1 MVNPAK
7 VLSFLDIFGRWD
19 PSLALVLGTAVGTS
33 AIGFYMARR
42 RSRPLLAPEF
52 RIPTRRDIDLR
63 LIGGAAIF
71 GVGWGLVGFCP
82 GPSLTALSY
91 GMWQVAT
98 FVVAMAVGMFSPC
111 ILRKDATRLGI
122 AQLQGTSHQSNLRSC
137 AHPEK
142 EVGIGSR
149 SEVCGHVRASA
160 SGRRAEAQRADP
172 RPDEAGRGAGEA
184 RGLAALT
191 GYGTFLSTRLARL

>member
-98 FVVAMAVGMFSPC
+98 FVVAMAVGMFLHASFERM
-111 ILRKDATRLGI
+111 LR
-122 AQLQGTSHQSNLRSC
+122 
-137 AHPEK
+137 
-142 EVGIGSR
+142 V
-149 SEVCGHVRASA
+149 
-160 SGRRAEAQRADP
+160 
-172 RPDEAGRGAGEA
+172 
-184 RGLAALT
+184 
-191 GYGTFLSTRLARL
+191 